1 MFFLGWRDKTQH
13 YPEDPAMDQAYH
25 IYDGLVAKANKED
38 GPRPPPKFKVS
49 LEKWLRFLVHDTD
62 DEKMNVHWM
71 PQDKICHFVSQNR
84 VSNCLVVEMVV
95 FFNPLVDIPR
105 PLRVWFG
112 GNS

>member
-1 MFFLGWRDKTQH
+1 
-13 YPEDPAMDQAYH
+13 MDQAYH

-71 PQDKICHFVSQNR
+71 PQDKICHFVSQNF
-84 VSNCLVVEMVV
+84 MVV
-95 FFNPLVDIPR
+95 NWVEILVFFTPPFSWPGDR
-105 PLRVWFG
+105 LRGVYLG
-112 GNS
+112 